1 MANRGGKPRE
11 MGTSSWWGN
20 FGSILPRGVDWNKSA
35 LNRRRTAG
43 QGCLA
48 IYEASERSPSALRDR
63 RGELDEEIV
72 GGLLRRAVDETLAKL
87 GELAADLRLHVI
99 GEKRAAILVGQRH
112 LGAALGKARNTPL
125 AFAGNAIAV
134 GRIEIGEPDLAFP
147 ARLDRADLDRGDGL
161 KLVVRSPI
169 ELLAARD
176 TALEHLR
183 VVELFP
189 HHLPGCGE
197 LHLPIHR
204 HRHRSSPSSYRSRH
218 GQAWRRRQV
227 QAVC

>member
-1 MANRGGKPRE
+1 MAPELDVELGGEGGGRANE
-11 MGTSSWWGN
+11 IGT
-20 FGSILPRGVDWNKSA
+20 
-35 LNRRRTAG
+35 
-43 QGCLA
+43 Q
-48 IYEASERSPSALRDR
+48 PSALRAPG
-63 RGELDEEIV
+63 GELDEDIV
-72 GGLLRRAVDETLAKL
+72 GGLFRGAVDQALAKL
-87 GELAADLRLHVI
+87 RELAADLRLHVI

-147 ARLDRADLDRGDGL
+147 ARLDRADLDRGVGL

-189 HHLPGCGE
+189 YYFAFCSE
-197 LHLPIHR
+197 LDLPIHR
-204 HRHRSSPSSYRSRH
+204 HRHRSSPFSYRVMAKLGAADKSKPSA
-218 GQAWRRRQV
+218 QAWLR
-227 QAVC
+227 AGHDE